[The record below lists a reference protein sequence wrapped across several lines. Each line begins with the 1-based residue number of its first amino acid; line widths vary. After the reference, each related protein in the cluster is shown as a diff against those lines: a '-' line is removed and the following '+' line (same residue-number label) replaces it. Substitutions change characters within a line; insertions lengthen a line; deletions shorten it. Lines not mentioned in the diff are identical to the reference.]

1 MTVTVETLPIPH
13 ECRSALLYGGAF
25 DPPHRAHLEL
35 PPLARAAIGCEL
47 LVYIPAAAAPLK
59 DGPVASDANRL
70 AMLRVGLEG
79 TPHTSIATL
88 ELDRAGASY
97 TVDTLREI
105 RDQRPDTALRFLIG
119 ADQARQFHRWRE
131 HEAILDL
138 AEPAVMLR
146 PPLDAP
152 GALLSE
158 MAAHWSADELSAW
171 RARFIELPPIDA
183 SSTRIRELLG
193 ARERRDE
200 FETLLT
206 PPVLGYIEEN
216 ALYTGRA

>member
-1 MTVTVETLPIPH
+1 MLK
-13 ECRSALLYGGAF
+13 RALA
-25 DPPHRAHLEL
+25 DINHPNTIWTQEL
-35 PPLARAAIGCEL
+35 D
-47 LVYIPAAAAPLK
+47 
-59 DGPVASDANRL
+59 DGLHNPDQPSYWAD
-70 AMLRVGLEG
+70 
-79 TPHTSIATL
+79 TWSIAPSMTTT
-88 ELDRAGASY
+88 G
-97 TVDTLREI
+97 I
-105 RDQRPDTALRFLIG
+105 NRFLIG